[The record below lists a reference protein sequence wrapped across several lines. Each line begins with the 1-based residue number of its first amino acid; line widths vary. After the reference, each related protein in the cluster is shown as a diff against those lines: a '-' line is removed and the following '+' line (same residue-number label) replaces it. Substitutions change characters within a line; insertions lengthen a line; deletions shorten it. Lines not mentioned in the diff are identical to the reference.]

1 MQLFKCETI
10 DQFKIGMW
18 LADEG
23 IVRDDILSAELV
35 ASDTVK
41 ITNPAGQY
49 MVIRWCGDHAEIEG
63 D

>member
-10 DQFKIGMW
+10 AQFKIGMS

-23 IVRDDILSAELV
+23 SDRDDILYPERV
-35 ASDTVK
+35 APDSVK

>member
-1 MQLFKCETI
+1 
-10 DQFKIGMW
+10 MW

-35 ASDTVK
+35 SPDSVK

-49 MVIRWCGDHAEIEG
+49 MVIRWCGDHAEIEV
-63 D
+63 